1 MADVSEED
9 LSICFI
15 CKEKLKDPKLLPCL
29 HVFCDYCLTQ
39 HRRIARS
46 TSCPMCNFDACKL
59 LPTPVIERECKFLK
73 GYLEICNQ
81 GTETNVNDDDS
92 VKSYD
97 SDDDKRED
105 PGELNSNSD
114 QEQEVP
120 DRSESV
126 MSRLDESQVTCHTHP
141 QNIAEDFCPS
151 CHKLICQKCV
161 STLHKKCKDVISLQ
175 EAVEMNMLTFNTIH
189 EFLTKVYLDTETKL
203 EPRRARLT
211 RLDEQKQRAVETVQS
226 LREQLVNAI
235 LDKENETL
243 KEIEERYEDESSKVK
258 MEIAQG
264 ETLRSCVQRSVD
276 VFECAMSMNGHGELL
291 EIEKAMSERVD
302 QYLLACTQLCHPDQD
317 NNISFIGND
326 KAVTKLERTLN
337 LGEVVVSPEGEAA
350 PNGLPS
356 PLDSPWEGKLSL
368 IACFHGGSR
377 EDYAEP
383 LLTDVVILSGGDVI
397 LTDRDNKSLKK
408 FNAHGK
414 VLTRVPIPD
423 VPSRIAVISNS
434 KIVVTVMNK
443 KLLLFFSIF
452 GTLRIL
458 AQVKTRKQYAY
469 ITGTDDGSLLVGTNN
484 CDTIDLISQ
493 TGAFLK
499 TVYSQ
504 KPEKAVISRPLYL
517 TQSPKGYF
525 LVSDSGRRLMFALQE
540 DGSTKF
546 TYKPKGEEALEC
558 PLGVACDVA
567 NHALLVDRDG
577 NSIHLVSPKGALVKK
592 ILTEEDSLTK
602 PCGVYIS
609 GRNLLAVTQVDGYVK
624 VYRAEES

>member
-1 MADVSEED
+1 MADMNED
-9 LSICFI
+9 LSICII
-15 CKEKLKDPKLLPCL
+15 CNEKLKDPKLLPCL
-29 HVFCDYCLTQ
+29 HIFCECCLSQ
-39 HRRIARS
+39 HRRLARS
-46 TSCPMCNFDACKL
+46 AACPMCNFDGSKL
-59 LPTPVIERECKFLK
+59 LPTPVTERECKFLK
-73 GYLEICNQ
+73 SYFEICNQ
-81 GTETNVNDDDS
+81 GAETTTNDDDS
-92 VKSYD
+92 VEISD

-105 PGELNSNSD
+105 PREQNSNSD
-114 QEQEVP
+114 QEVDLPE
-120 DRSESV
+120 RSQSV

-141 QNIAEDFCPS
+141 EQTAADFCPS
-151 CHKLICQKCV
+151 CQKLICQKCV

-175 EAVEMNMLTFNTIH
+175 EAVDMNMLTFNTIH
-189 EFLTKVYLDTETKL
+189 EFLTKVYLDTEAKL
-203 EPRRARLT
+203 KPRRARLA
-211 RLDEQKQRAVETVQS
+211 RLDEQKQQAIESVQT
-226 LREQLVNAI
+226 LREHLVSVI
-235 LDKENETL
+235 LEKEKETL
-243 KEIEERYEDESSKVK
+243 KEIEERYEEESSKVQMDIFK
-258 MEIAQG
+258 GQ
-264 ETLRSCVQRSVD
+264 TLRSCVQKSVD

-302 QYLLACTQLCHPDQD
+302 QYLLECSQLCHQVQE

-337 LGEVVVSPEGEAA
+337 LGEVVISTEGEAT
-350 PNGLPS
+350 PNGLAS

-368 IACFHGGSR
+368 VACFHGGTR
-377 EDYAEP
+377 DDYAEP

-397 LTDRDNKSLKK
+397 LTDRDNKCLKK
-408 FNAHGK
+408 FNANGK

-434 KIVVTVMNK
+434 KIVVTVMTK

-458 AQVKTRKQYAY
+458 AQVKTKKQYAY
-469 ITGTDDGSLLVGTNN
+469 ITGTQDGSLLVGTNN

-499 TVYSQ
+499 TVYTQ
-504 KPEKAVISRPLYL
+504 KSEKAVISRPLYL

-525 LVSDSGRRLMFALQE
+525 VVSDSGRRLMFAVHE
-540 DGSTKF
+540 DGTNKF
-546 TYKPKGEEALEC
+546 TYRPKGEDALEC

-577 NSIHLVSPKGALVKK
+577 NSIHLVSPKGTLVKK

-602 PCGVYIS
+602 PCGVYIL

-624 VYRAEES
+624 VYKAEGS